1 VLGLKI
7 ALSKHKNRQRY
18 FFCKK
23 MNQLISISTNQQGE
37 NIVSARELYEFLEVK
52 TEFSKWCTRMFEYGF
67 VENRDYTEVTV
78 KNDDNLKGGRSTLI
92 DYALT
97 LDTSKEI
104 AMVQRTEKGK
114 QARLYFIDC
123 EKQVTK
129 PKTQIE
135 ILLASVQMLAN
146 IEQKQND
153 MDLRITAIEKS
164 KQIAL
169 AELNHIERST
179 EEVPEIGLRL
189 KINQIVRSY
198 SEKTKI
204 PYANIWRLMYSK
216 MLYSYRFNVNGY
228 KKLHAK
234 ESKMDIVERENQ
246 LDNLFALVSKE
257 LI

>member
-1 VLGLKI
+1 MKDLIKI
-7 ALSKHKNRQRY
+7 T
-18 FFCKK
+18 
-23 MNQLISISTNQQGE
+23 TNEQGS
-37 NIVSARELYEFLEVK
+37 NVVSARELYDFLEVK

-67 VENRDYTEVTV
+67 EENKDYSLV
-78 KNDDNLKGGRSTLI
+78 KIGERSAHNKI

-114 QARLYFIDC
+114 QARQYFIDC
-123 EKQVTK
+123 EKRANK

-135 ILLASVQMLAN
+135 LIIESAMALQQHELRLSSVEM
-146 IEQKQND
+146 
-153 MDLRITAIEKS
+153 R
-164 KQIAL
+164 L
-169 AELNHIERST
+169 AEFEESKKLALSELNYIERST
-179 EEVPEIGLRL
+179 NEVPEIGIRL
-189 KINQIVRSY
+189 KINQIVRAY
-198 SEKTKI
+198 SEKTSI
-204 PYANIWRLMYSK
+204 TYQDIWRSMYSK

-246 LDNLFALVSKE
+246 LDNLFALVSRE